1 MSSPFD
7 EAKYRALLNGLEVT
21 EVGFKDLETIID
33 YRIEAEFFDK
43 RFLHTDELFK
53 KITWKPFFKIADY
66 ENGRA
71 YSSDEFGVKGG
82 IKVSKIGDVTN
93 KRLIANW
100 ETLSY
105 SEFNNQKGTKLTE
118 DDILMS
124 LTGDPPDVGKVN
136 LISNITEPAT
146 FNQRVARVFLRHTQ
160 SDFISAKVFFAVL
173 ANRHCRE
180 QLERFAKGIRQ
191 RNLGIE
197 CLELLKIPIF
207 KDDFQRLID
216 SLIIKS
222 YEQSKIHQTKYQQA
236 EALLLSE
243 LGLQDWQPSE
253 ANTAEISMA
262 ESFLSSGRLDAEYY
276 QPKYDELEAICE
288 KNAKYIKI
296 VKEIQILNS
305 RGLQPEYVEN
315 GDLNVI
321 NSRHILDTQLD
332 YENFEKTDFNNWD
345 SQLKA
350 RVYKNDILT
359 YTTGAGIGKTQTYLS
374 DKKALAS
381 NHVNILRIK
390 SEKPIYV
397 GFVINSIVGKM
408 QTEKVSAGS
417 AQQELYPKD
426 LDEFYVPFVTETAQN
441 QIISLIEQSQFAQ
454 AESKRLFALAK
465 EAVEVAIE
473 QNEEAAKKLISSS
486 LTNLE

>member
-1 MSSPFD
+1 M
-7 EAKYRALLNGLEVT
+7 LNGLEVT

-43 RFLHTDELFK
+43 RFLHTEELFK

-71 YSSDEFGVKGG
+71 YSSDEFGVEGG

-105 SEFNNQKGTKLTE
+105 SEFNNQKGTKLVE

-222 YEQSKIHQTKYQQA
+222 FEQSKIQQTKYQQA

-243 LGLQDWQPSE
+243 LGLKDWQPSE
-253 ANTAEISMA
+253 ANTAEVSLA
-262 ESFLSSGRLDAEYY
+262 DSFLSSGRLDAEYY
-276 QPKYDELEAICE
+276 QPEYEDYLNKIERYSNGSKPIVEACILNDQNFNP
-288 KNAKYIKI
+288 KNGVEYKYIELADIGTIGEVTDVTIGLGEDLPTRARKLVKTGDIIISSIEGSLQKI
-296 VKEIQILNS
+296 AIVDASLNHALCSTGFYVLSPKLINTETLLVLFKSEPMQKLLKQACSGTILTSINT
-305 RGLQPEYVEN
+305 
-315 GDLNVI
+315 GDL
-321 NSRHILDTQLD
+321 
-332 YENFEKTDFNNWD
+332 
-345 SQLKA
+345 A
-350 RVYKNDILT
+350 RIPVPI
-359 YTTGAGIGKTQTYLS
+359 
-374 DKKALAS
+374 
-381 NHVNILRIK
+381 IK
-390 SEKPIYV
+390 S
-397 GFVINSIVGKM
+397 SIQGDVK
-408 QTEKVSAGS
+408 
-417 AQQELYPKD
+417 
-426 LDEFYVPFVTETAQN
+426 
-441 QIISLIEQSQFAQ
+441 SLIERSQTAQ
-454 AESKRLFALAK
+454 AESKRLLALAK

-473 QNEEAAKKLISSS
+473 QNEEAAEKLISSS
-486 LTNLE
+486 LATI